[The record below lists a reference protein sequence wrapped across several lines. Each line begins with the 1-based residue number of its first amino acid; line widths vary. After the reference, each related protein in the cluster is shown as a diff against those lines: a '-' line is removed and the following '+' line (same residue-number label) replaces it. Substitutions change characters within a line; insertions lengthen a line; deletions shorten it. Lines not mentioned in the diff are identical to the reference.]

1 MMDKNKFI
9 DNYFKE
15 VIQITEKIDKKK
27 ILLIIDKIS
36 ILRKKKGRLFFLGIG
51 GSAANSSHAVNDFRK
66 LCSIE
71 AYTPTDNVSEFSANI
86 NDSGWDSS
94 FTNYL
99 KISNINS
106 KDILFVL
113 SVGGGNKSKK
123 VSVNL
128 IKSIEF
134 AKKRNSSVISIVGR
148 SDGFAAKNSDIA
160 LQVPLV
166 NKSLITPFSESFQS
180 VILHCIVSSP
190 ILQKHKTKW

>member
-1 MMDKNKFI
+1 MHSDLKFI
-9 DNYFKE
+9 DSYLKGVSEISN
-15 VIQITEKIDKKK
+15 KIDQK
-27 ILLIIDKIS
+27 S
-36 ILRKKKGRLFFLGIG
+36 ILAIIKKLKNIRKNKGRLFFIGIG

-71 AYTPTDNVSEFSANI
+71 TYTPTDNVSEFSANI

-94 FTNYL
+94 FAKYL

-106 KDILFVL
+106 KDAIFIL
-113 SVGGGNKSKK
+113 SVGGGNKLKK
-123 VSVNL
+123 ISVNL

-134 AKKRNSSVISIVGR
+134 AKSKKTSIISIVGR
-148 SDGFAAKNSDIA
+148 KDGFAVKNSDIA
-160 LQVPLV
+160 LVVPSV
-166 NKSLITPFSESFQS
+166 NKDLITPYSESFQS

>member
-99 KISNINS
+99 KISNMNS

-134 AKKRNSSVISIVGR
+134 AKKRNSSIISIVGR
-148 SDGFAAKNSDIA
+148 GDGFAAKNSDIS

-190 ILQKHKTKW
+190 ILQTHKTKW

>member
-36 ILRKKKGRLFFLGIG
+36 ILRKKKGRLFFLGVG

-99 KISNINS
+99 KISNMNS

-113 SVGGGNKSKK
+113 SVGGGNKLKK

-134 AKKRNSSVISIVGR
+134 AKKRNSSIISIVGR
-148 SDGFAAKNSDIA
+148 GDGFAAKNSDIS

-190 ILQKHKTKW
+190 ILQTHKTKW